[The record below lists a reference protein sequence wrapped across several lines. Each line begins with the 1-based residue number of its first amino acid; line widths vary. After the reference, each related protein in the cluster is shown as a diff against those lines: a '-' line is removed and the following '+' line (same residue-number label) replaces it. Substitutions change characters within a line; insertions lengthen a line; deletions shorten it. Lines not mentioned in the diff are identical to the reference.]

1 MEAFIKKFQP
11 ERYEL
16 WLQGKDIVPHPE
28 DPSHISAAPAPSDYE
43 LAVLSK
49 V

>member
-11 ERYEL
+11 DRYDL
-16 WLQGKDIVPHPE
+16 WLQGKDIGPHPE
-28 DPSHISAAPAPSDYE
+28 DPTHISAAPLPSDYE
-43 LAVLSK
+43 LQVLSK